1 MKKKIAIIA
10 GEPNSI
16 NSEIIAKSWKII
28 QSRYRKNIFII
39 GNFKL
44 IKSQL
49 KKIKIN
55 IPIKKIESIDNFLP
69 GNKMQ
74 ILNLPIKFT
83 HPFKLKKN
91 QITKNI
97 LDSLNLAHKLSKN
110 GDINGFINCPI
121 NKKTVFKSQKIG
133 VTEFL
138 GKKNKLNNAEAMLIY
153 NNKYSVMPITTHINL
168 KDVSKTLCK
177 DLIVKKVV
185 TLNKFYK
192 KYLNKKPVVVIL
204 GLNPHNAEFRS
215 NSEEKKIIVPAIKK
229 LKKLKYKVLGPYSS
243 DTIFNNRDKY
253 KYDVIVGM
261 YHDQVLTPFK
271 TIFNFDAINITMG
284 LDYVRVSP
292 DHGVANDMIGMKK
305 ANPLSLIK
313 CIEFLSRI

>member
-153 NNKYSVMPITTHINL
+153 N
-168 KDVSKTLCK
+168 
-177 DLIVKKVV
+177 
-185 TLNKFYK
+185 
-192 KYLNKKPVVVIL
+192 
-204 GLNPHNAEFRS
+204 
-215 NSEEKKIIVPAIKK
+215 
-229 LKKLKYKVLGPYSS
+229 
-243 DTIFNNRDKY
+243 TIF
-253 KYDVIVGM
+253 
-261 YHDQVLTPFK
+261 
-271 TIFNFDAINITMG
+271 
-284 LDYVRVSP
+284 
-292 DHGVANDMIGMKK
+292 
-305 ANPLSLIK
+305 
-313 CIEFLSRI
+313 FLLRII